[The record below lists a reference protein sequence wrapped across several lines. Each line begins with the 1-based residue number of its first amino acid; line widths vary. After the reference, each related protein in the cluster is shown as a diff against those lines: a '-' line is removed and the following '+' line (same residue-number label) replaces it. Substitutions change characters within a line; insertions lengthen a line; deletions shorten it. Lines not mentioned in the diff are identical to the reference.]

1 MYIIIMGPL
10 GAWVPDGRTS
20 CPPLDRPL
28 ETALERRKKRKK
40 QRKARTEDRFLGT
53 NLEYFQ
59 YLSSLLLTPLN
70 E

>member
-28 ETALERRKKRKK
+28 ETALKRRKKKEEAKK
-40 QRKARTEDRFLGT
+40 SEDGGQISWNEFRVFSILVISPPH
-53 NLEYFQ
+53 
-59 YLSSLLLTPLN
+59 SSQ
-70 E
+70 